1 MNSISRKEALSRVGL
16 FVGGVIFGAE
26 ALLSGCSPKGAAN
39 ELVLNDNQT
48 SLLDDLAEIIIPTTP
63 DSAGAKAAR
72 VGDFMNTIVSDFYN
86 ANERKQFLEGVDVL
100 ESENLDKLTTQEKID
115 FVISLEK
122 EASASPEPHYYLMI
136 KQLTIWGYLTSE
148 VCANELFI
156 NAPVPGYY
164 DPNVDYKPGDRFMFP
179 NTAIWDA
186 NNKARFHSNS

>member
-26 ALLSGCSPKGAAN
+26 AFLSGCTPKGASYG
-39 ELVLNDNQT
+39 LVLNDSQT
-48 SLLDDLAEIIIPTTP
+48 SLLNDLAEIIIPTTP
-63 DSAGAKAAR
+63 DSAGAKAAE
-72 VGDFMNTIVSDFYN
+72 VGNFMNTIVSEFYN
-86 ANERKQFLEGVDVL
+86 TDERTVFLEGVDVL

-115 FVISLEK
+115 FVMSLEK
-122 EASASPEPHYYLMI
+122 EASASPEAHYYLMI

-148 VCANELFI
+148 VCANELFL

-164 DPNVDYKPGDRFMFP
+164 DPNVDYKPGDKFMFP
-179 NTAIWDA
+179 NTTIWDA